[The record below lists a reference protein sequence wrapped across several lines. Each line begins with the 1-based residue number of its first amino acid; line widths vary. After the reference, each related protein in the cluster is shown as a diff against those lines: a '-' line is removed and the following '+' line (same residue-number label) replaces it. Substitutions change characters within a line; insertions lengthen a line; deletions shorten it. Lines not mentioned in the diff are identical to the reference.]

1 MDRRIA
7 AGVTWF
13 KRKPRDRS
21 ERRSTTASKTRETG
35 NQPRQD
41 GRQRRHEPTAIPLA
55 IRPEKSGFEYKTE
68 EAMLLEIM
76 LLLALLVGVPV
87 LVGHIISEGTR
98 DGC

>member
-41 GRQRRHEPTAIPLA
+41 GRQRRHEPTAILLA
-55 IRPEKSGFEYKTE
+55 IRTEKSGFEYKTE

-87 LVGHIISEGTR
+87 IVGHIIHKGSQ
-98 DGC
+98 DGR